1 MRHKNTDEGVATGPV
16 DEDGLRLVV
25 GTVPCFRA
33 VVFVGVLNKRIVIQS
48 VAKDLGNTHVYV
60 HEILRT

>member
-1 MRHKNTDEGVATGPV
+1 MRHKNTDEGVETAFV

-33 VVFVGVLNKRIVIQS
+33 VVFVGT
-48 VAKDLGNTHVYV
+48 DYT
-60 HEILRT
+60 E